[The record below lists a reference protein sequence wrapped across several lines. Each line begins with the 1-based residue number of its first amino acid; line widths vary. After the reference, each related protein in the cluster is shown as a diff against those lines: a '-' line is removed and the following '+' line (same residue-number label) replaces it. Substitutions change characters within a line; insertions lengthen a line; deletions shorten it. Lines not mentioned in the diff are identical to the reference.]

1 MLQVVSIL
9 PSNSVWAQLASPPR
23 SKTSAVSLSALL
35 YSCPLIFDN
44 TACFFTKKIS
54 AFRKTLPQLHFLS
67 ICHLHTYL
75 QLSSFFLPPSQTFLF
90 SYFSSSSY
98 TSMPLHT
105 GFPLKWKPLFHC
117 CHPSCESF
125 LITQKQSRTCP
136 LCALKLLY
144 TFFCF

>member
-1 MLQVVSIL
+1 MSTVSFT
-9 PSNSVWAQLASPPR
+9 SPFH
-23 SKTSAVSLSALL
+23 TSAVSLSALL

-67 ICHLHTYL
+67 ICHLLTYL

-90 SYFSSSSY
+90 SYFSSSSH

-125 LITQKQSRTCP
+125 LITLRVEPAPSVLSNYCIHFSIFKN
-136 LCALKLLY
+136 
-144 TFFCF
+144 